1 MAFDILAAEGLETDT
16 SIASLG
22 QRYGTTFS
30 GLSLATATPRRPGGT
45 YVGGANNNNT
55 GNNNNRF
62 GTIGTLTDILSQ
74 YRTLSF
80 CVANYGTPI
89 WGVSATQCFT
99 GIAVEGMIGERGI
112 GFYWNGTTFSLIHG
126 AAAYNVRPLLEPLI
140 ANEWAQL
147 EVVFQSDGLDQF
159 TGTVSLYFNDTLLL
173 SLASDLTSISTNV
186 LYLTPQRGSNGSAGN
201 SGRRALVTADDFV
214 VAASPDTD
222 VRMGETYVDALA
234 TDTDVDVTN
243 WSSSIGSLT
252 LAADVNKTLSTV
264 ATPFIQTQIAGATAT
279 FASSESYPDDG
290 RLIRAV
296 TVVGAGQANS
306 DTIEIQALL
315 NGENVGPSKVLSLG
329 SQTVLN
335 TTADGGLYWQNT
347 IPGTS
352 DRWTVADVNSATFG
366 VRREN

>member
-1 MAFDILAAEGLETDT
+1 MAFDILAAEGFEADT
-16 SIASLG
+16 SIASLS
-22 QRYGTTFS
+22 QRYGATFV
-30 GLSLATATPRRPGGT
+30 GFSLATATPRRPGGT
-45 YVGGANNNNT
+45 YIGGTNTTNNGTNNA
-55 GNNNNRF
+55 RF

-89 WGVSATQCFT
+89 WGTSVTQCFT
-99 GIAVEGMIGERGI
+99 GIAVESMIGERGI
-112 GFYWNGTTFSLIHG
+112 GFYWNGATFSLVHG
-126 AAAYNVRPLLEPLI
+126 AAAYNIRPLLEPLI

-147 EVVFQSDGLDQF
+147 EVVFQSDGLNQF

-173 SLASDLTSISTNV
+173 SLASDLTPISTNV
-186 LYLTPQRGSNGSAGN
+186 LYLTPQRGSQGTGSA
-201 SGRRALVTADDFV
+201 SGRRALVTTDDFV

-234 TDTDVDVTN
+234 TDTDVSVTD
-243 WSSSIGSLT
+243 WSSSIGSPI
-252 LAADVNKTLSTV
+252 LASDVNKSLSTT

-279 FASSESYPDDG
+279 FSSSESYPDDG

-306 DTIEIQALL
+306 NTIEIQALL
-315 NGENVGPSKVLSLG
+315 NGENVGPSKTLSLG

-335 TTADGGLYWQNT
+335 TTEDGRLYWQNT
-347 IPGTS
+347 VPGTT